1 MHGGSHP
8 IRSFNGDTSPKIQVV
23 SSGGRQG
30 HVNCE
35 SRIYQYRLKS
45 KLPWIRRELANDQYK
60 LVHDKICILIKL

>member
-1 MHGGSHP
+1 MGIFSWL
-8 IRSFNGDTSPKIQVV
+8 DTSPKIQVV

-60 LVHDKICILIKL
+60 LVQHVAKNWIGAKYDIER